1 MTTAVKLN
9 DVFTDWLTGAG
20 IFSTLQNFDVPW
32 KAENISSQLDLE
44 YHGNLSGDKIISP
57 LVYKIS
63 NGETLTNT
71 QKTQLANV
79 IYSINAENWSKQW
92 ETLSFIYNPIENY
105 KMVERMTNDQTIT
118 AYGKTSTRTDNLQH
132 SKTGSDSLDSDITNT
147 RTDNLTHTK
156 SGDDTTDIDSSS
168 TRTDNLGYTKTGT
181 DTLTPNTTETTTPNL
196 TSSSTNTVYGFN
208 STNAV
213 NANGN
218 SQTATGTS
226 TVARTG
232 TEQNS
237 YDISETNT
245 GTQTNVQDDTRKITY
260 NSSDTNTGT
269 QTTTQTTTNETN
281 YNISESDTG
290 TQSTSEGGND
300 TSTRNY
306 ELERSGNI
314 GVTTSQQMITSERKL
329 WIWNFFRDVV
339 FPDIDRALTIQ
350 IY

>member
-1 MTTAVKLN
+1 MTTAVRLN

-20 IFSTLQNFDVPW
+20 IFSTLQNLDVPW

-44 YHGNLSGDKIISP
+44 YHGNISGGKIISP

-63 NGETLTNT
+63 SGEPLTNT

-79 IYSINAENWSKQW
+79 IYSINSEIWTKQW
-92 ETLSFIYNPIENY
+92 MTLSLTYNPIENY
-105 KMVERMTNDQTIT
+105 RMVEKMTNDQTVT
-118 AYGKTSTRTDNLQH
+118 GYGKTSTRTDNLQH
-132 SKTGSDSLDSDITNT
+132 SKTGSDSFNSNITNT
-147 RTDNLTHTK
+147 RTDDLTHTK
-156 SGDDTTDIDSSS
+156 SGDDTTKVDTTD
-168 TRTDNLGYTKTGT
+168 TRTDALGFTKTGT
-181 DTLTPNTTETTTPNL
+181 DTLAPNTTETTTPNL

-208 STNAV
+208 SATAV

-226 TVARTG
+226 TVAHTG
-232 TEQNS
+232 TEQRTYN
-237 YDISETNT
+237 ISEANT
-245 GTQTNVQDDTRKITY
+245 GTQTNVKDDTQKITY

-269 QTTTQTTTNETN
+269 QKTIQTTGNETN
-281 YNISESDTG
+281 YNTTENDTG
-290 TQSTSEGGND
+290 TQSMADSGSD

-314 GVTTSQQMITSERKL
+314 GVTTSQQMITSERNL
-329 WIWNFFRDVV
+329 WMWNFFRDVV
-339 FPDIDRALTIQ
+339 FPDIDKVLTIQ

>member
-1 MTTAVKLN
+1 MTTAVRLN

-20 IFSTLQNFDVPW
+20 IFSTLQNLDVPW
-32 KAENISSQLDLE
+32 KAENISSRLDLE

-63 NGETLTNT
+63 SGETLTNT

-79 IYSINAENWSKQW
+79 IYSINSEIWAKQW
-92 ETLSFIYNPIENY
+92 ATLSLTYNPIENY
-105 KMVERMTNDQTIT
+105 RMVEKMTNDQTVT
-118 AYGKTSTRTDNLQH
+118 AYGKTSSRTDNLHH
-132 SKTGSDSLDSDITNT
+132 SKTGSDSFDSDITNT

-168 TRTDNLGYTKTGT
+168 TRTDNLGFTRTGT

-208 STNAV
+208 SSTAV

-232 TEQNS
+232 TEQRTYN
-237 YDISETNT
+237 ISEANT
-245 GTQTNVQDDTRKITY
+245 GTQTDVKDDTQKITY

-269 QTTTQTTTNETN
+269 QTTTQITDNKTN

-314 GVTTSQQMITSERKL
+314 GVTTSQQMLTSERKL
-329 WIWNFFRDVV
+329 WMWNFFRDVV
-339 FPDIDRALTIQ
+339 FPDIDKVLTIQ